1 MRLAFPVLRFL
12 PVCLALT
19 IAVFLV
25 APAAGQPQRSTENV
39 ILISL
44 DGMRWQEMFSGADP
58 VLIRSEAYVSDTTD
72 LIAAFWDDEPEHR
85 RMRLMPF
92 FWEHVA
98 VNGQLYGDRRAG
110 SLVNVTNS
118 MWFSYPGYNEILT
131 GFADPRID
139 SNAKRPNPN
148 TTVLEV
154 INRLPGYGGKVAA
167 FGSWDVFPYII
178 NEGRSGV
185 PVNAGFE
192 KADGYR
198 LTDREIFLNE
208 LQEQI
213 PSPWS
218 SVRLDAFTHHY
229 ALEYLKRN
237 RPRLLYVAYGE
248 TDDFA
253 HDGDYDAYLHSAHQ
267 TDAFIRDLYEWTQA
281 DPQYRDKTT
290 FIVTTDHGRGTM
302 PLDTWRDHGDEVAG
316 ADQIWLAI
324 WGPDTPAQRPEA
336 LRGQWYQNQVAASVA
351 AFLGVRYENTPA
363 PGAPVLEAMK

>member
-1 MRLAFPVLRFL
+1 VKWHALRLSILVL
-12 PVCLALT
+12 LAL
-19 IAVFLV
+19 IVRSV
-25 APAAGQPQRSTENV
+25 PPAAGQTQRATENV

-44 DGMRWQEMFSGADP
+44 DGLRWQEVFSGADP
-58 VLIRSEAYVSDTTD
+58 VLIRTEAYVSDTTD
-72 LIAAFWDDEPEHR
+72 LIAAFWHAEPEQR
-85 RMRLMPF
+85 RQILMPF

-98 VNGQLYGDRRAG
+98 VNGQLFGDRPAG
-110 SLVNVTNS
+110 SLVNVSNT

-139 SNAKRPNPN
+139 SNAKRPNTN
-148 TTVLEV
+148 TTVLEAV
-154 INRLPGYGGKVAA
+154 NAMPGFGGKVAA

-178 NEGRSGV
+178 NEARSGV

-208 LQEQI
+208 LQDQT

-218 SVRLDAFTHHY
+218 TVRLDAFTHHY

-267 TDAFIRDLYEWTQA
+267 TDAFTRDLYEWTQA
-281 DPQYRDKTT
+281 DPRYRDKTT
-290 FIVTTDHGRGTM
+290 FIVTTDHGRGTV
-302 PLDTWRDHGDEVAG
+302 PIDTWRGHGDDVAG
-316 ADQIWLAI
+316 ADEIWLAVF
-324 WGPDTPAQRPEA
+324 GPDTPARAPES
-336 LRGQWYQNQVAASVA
+336 LQGQWFQNQVAATVA
-351 AFLGVRYENTPA
+351 AFLGVAYSNTPA
-363 PGAPVLEAMK
+363 PGAPVREAMK